1 MTHTAAYRLVEA
13 RAGIENEGNTIPN
26 NHGVYRARRVAPL
39 VLYLVKARMILAEMW
54 RKKMDAMKESER
66 TRTIKG
72 STRSPGESSV

>member
-1 MTHTAAYRLVEA
+1 VEA
-13 RAGIENEGNTIPN
+13 RARIENEGNAILN
-26 NHGVYRARRVAPL
+26 NLSVYRARRVAPL

-72 STRSPGESSV
+72 SLWTTAELLASITRGKK